1 MPFFK
6 YRGERPRQA
15 VAQYGLTR
23 QVEVPRGD
31 GGTTV
36 IEAPNQTTGFAVG
49 EQLPQE
55 ITDAVSLLALRADP
69 RFEEIR

>member
-15 VAQYGLTR
+15 VAQYGST
-23 QVEVPRGD
+23 QKIEIPKGD
-31 GGTTV
+31 GGTLTL
-36 IEAPNQTTGFAVG
+36 EAANPSSGFVVG
-49 EQLPQE
+49 EQIPQE

-69 RFEEIR
+69 RFEEVR